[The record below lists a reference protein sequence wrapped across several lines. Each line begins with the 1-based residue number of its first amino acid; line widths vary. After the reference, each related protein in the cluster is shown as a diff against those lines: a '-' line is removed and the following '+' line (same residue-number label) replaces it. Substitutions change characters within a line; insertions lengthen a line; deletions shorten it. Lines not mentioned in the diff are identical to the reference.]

1 MSGDL
6 ETSDEA
12 EGGVGGAAGMKS
24 EGIQA
29 TVAII
34 ET

>member
-1 MSGDL
+1 V
-6 ETSDEA
+6 
-12 EGGVGGAAGMKS
+12 GGVGGAAGMKS